1 MKRLPKNKKLINIAR
16 TLRKNQ
22 TKEEKHLWYDFL
34 SNYDIKF
41 RRQQVIGSYVADF
54 YCDKIKLV
62 VELDGFGHSLK
73 KQEEKDRLRTE
84 YSNSLGIYVLRF
96 DNYEINNN
104 FNGVC
109 ETIDREVKRIINTL

>member
-84 YSNSLGIYVLRF
+84 YFNSLGIYVLRF

>member
-34 SNYDIKF
+34 SNYNIKF

-73 KQEEKDRLRTE
+73 NKKKK
-84 YSNSLGIYVLRF
+84 I
-96 DNYEINNN
+96 
-104 FNGVC
+104 C
-109 ETIDREVKRIINTL
+109 

>member
-1 MKRLPKNKKLINIAR
+1 MQEHLE
-16 TLRKNQ
+16 KNQ

-73 KQEEKDRLRTE
+73 K
-84 YSNSLGIYVLRF
+84 
-96 DNYEINNN
+96 
-104 FNGVC
+104 
-109 ETIDREVKRIINTL
+109 